1 MEHIFL
7 VTNIRL
13 VSQSRPESDRRE
25 LICLTL
31 TISFSLLPNRMRI
44 ENRYIDMVAIT
55 QKQHQVTGLFIV
67 K

>member
-7 VTNIRL
+7 FTNIRL

-44 ENRYIDMVAIT
+44 ENRYIDMVAII